1 MVDSLGIKE
10 EEIYYKTNTQ
20 YKYYNIIADAGA
32 TNNLIINEF
41 MQTRTSRVKRYKLA
55 IMNYS
60 AIYH

>member
-32 TNNLIINEF
+32 TNNLILNEF
-41 MQTRTSRVKRYKLA
+41 MQTRASEVKTL
-55 IMNYS
+55 
-60 AIYH
+60 